1 MGDATWWLR
10 CRSCALV
17 RAAGS
22 VDYVCA
28 GCGGELVVE
37 YAAPRVT
44 PRAGAEGL
52 WRWADRLPLRSSTNA
67 VTLGEG
73 STPHVRLGKRIQE
86 ELGVTSAEV
95 KCEHLNPTGSFKDR
109 IASVAVSLAVER
121 GLSGLAGTSS
131 GNGGAAA
138 AAYAARAGLPLTL
151 FSLSDV
157 APQKLLQIRSL
168 GGRVLLVEGLGH
180 DASATE
186 RAATAVARHSAANGV
201 MPFLTGGRYSPEA
214 MEGAVTIAYEI
225 AEDRPA
231 TTVVYCPV
239 GGGGL
244 LSALGRGFLAQAP
257 HVRLVGVQPRGCATL
272 SLALRGDLSG
282 LPGPVTTTVSGLQ
295 VGVLFDGPGAVE
307 AITGSGGH
315 LTEVDDD
322 AIAAAQRLL
331 AREDGILVEPA
342 GATALAGALADARS
356 GLLRSDDHV
365 VLVATGAGWKDTA
378 ALQQLLADSSGM
390 VQPVPVIRADQI
402 EEVLGER
409 R

>member
-1 MGDATWWLR
+1 MGEATWWLR
-10 CRSCALV
+10 CRSCALI

-22 VDYVCA
+22 VDYLCA

-37 YAAPRVT
+37 YHAQSVT
-44 PRAGAEGL
+44 SRPGAKGL
-52 WRWADRLPLRSSTNA
+52 WRWADRLPMGA
-67 VTLGEG
+67 AAKAITLGEG
-73 STPHVRLGKRIQE
+73 GTPQVRLGTRIHE
-86 ELGVTSAEV
+86 ELGVAVAEV

-109 IASVAVSLAVER
+109 IAAVAVSVAVER

-138 AAYAARAGLPLTL
+138 AAYAARSGLSLTL

-157 APQKLLQIRSL
+157 APQKLLQIRAL

-180 DASATE
+180 DAGATE
-186 RAATAVARHSAANGV
+186 RAATAVARHSAAYAV
-201 MPFLTGGRYSPEA
+201 MPFLTGGRFSPEA
-214 MEGAVTIAYEI
+214 MEGAVTMAYEI
-225 AEDRPA
+225 AEDAPS

-244 LSALGRGFLAQAP
+244 LSALGRGFRAQSP

-272 SLALRGDLSG
+272 SLALKGDLSG
-282 LPGPVTTTVSGLQ
+282 LPGSVITTVSGLQ

-315 LTEVDDD
+315 LTEVDDEE
-322 AIAAAQRLL
+322 ILAAQRIL

-356 GLLRSDDHV
+356 GLLRADDHV
-365 VLVATGAGWKDTA
+365 VLIATGAGWKDTA
-378 ALQQLLADSSGM
+378 ALQQLLADSSGI
-390 VQPVPVIRADQI
+390 VEPVPVITVDQI

-409 R
+409 S

>member
-1 MGDATWWLR
+1 MDDATWWLR
-10 CRSCALV
+10 CRSCAVLRV
-17 RAAGS
+17 PGS

-37 YAAPRVT
+37 YAAPSAT
-44 PRAGAEGL
+44 PRAGITGL
-52 WRWADRLPLRSSTNA
+52 WRWGDRLPLRSA
-67 VTLGEG
+67 AHIITLGEG
-73 STPHVRLGKRIQE
+73 GTPQVRLGTRIHQ
-86 ELGVTSAEV
+86 ELGVASAEV

-109 IASVAVSLAVER
+109 IASVAVSLAAER

-138 AAYAARAGLPLTL
+138 AAYTARSGMPLTL

-157 APQKLLQIRSL
+157 APQKLLQIRAL
-168 GGRVLLVEGLGH
+168 GGRVLLVQGLGH
-180 DASATE
+180 DGSATM
-186 RAATAVARHSAANGV
+186 RAATAVARHSAEKGV

-244 LSALGRGFLAQAP
+244 LSAIGRGFRAQAP

-272 SLALRGDLSG
+272 SRAMRGDFSG
-282 LPGPVTTTVSGLQ
+282 LPGPVTTGVSGLQ
-295 VGVLFDGPGAVE
+295 VGVLFDGPGSVE
-307 AITGSGGH
+307 AITQSGGH

-331 AREDGILVEPA
+331 AREEGILVEPA
-342 GATALAGALADARS
+342 GATALAGALADAAR

-378 ALQQLLADSSGM
+378 SLQHLLSDAGGLVPS
-390 VQPVPVIRADQI
+390 VPVITIDEI

-409 R
+409 L